1 MSDNT
6 DQVEQI
12 TKAPSA
18 TPFREKDPKKVAAG
32 KKLAEKNKQ
41 MREEH
46 AKYKALEAES
56 NKRMREENEKYKTSE
71 EERLKGDETS
81 LSDGFLSQLTLG
93 NVLSLLGVGLSIYAL
108 FFKGET
114 KAKDTWR
121 RPVETTLKSPEEKQ
135 PPKSKGKTKVHLFKD
150 SFSFKNDRSRQ
161 GCTNSGNYRD
171 DDRIR

>member
-6 DQVEQI
+6 DQITREPVVEGQVV
-12 TKAPSA
+12 A
-18 TPFREKDPKKVAAG
+18 TNRAKDPKRVSAG

-46 AKYKALEAES
+46 TQYKALEAES
-56 NKRMREENEKYKTSE
+56 NKRMREENEKYKASE
-71 EERLKGDETS
+71 EARLQADETS
-81 LSDGFLSQLTLG
+81 DSSLSNGFLSQLTLG

-121 RPVETTLKSPEEKQ
+121 KPVETTLSSPEEKQ
-135 PPKSKGKTKVHLFKD
+135 PLKSKIKTKAVEAK
-150 SFSFKNDRSRQ
+150 SRPKF
-161 GCTNSGNYRD
+161 GM
-171 DDRIR
+171 

>member
-6 DQVEQI
+6 EQVEQI
-12 TKAPSA
+12 TKEPSA
-18 TPFREKDPKKVAAG
+18 APKREKDPKRVAAG

-46 AKYKALEAES
+46 AKYKAMEAES
-56 NKRMREENEKYKTSE
+56 NKQMREENEKYKASE
-71 EERLKGDETS
+71 EERLKADEANDSS

-135 PPKSKGKTKVHLFKD
+135 PPKSKGKTKAVEAK
-150 SFSFKNDRSRQ
+150 SRPKF
-161 GCTNSGNYRD
+161 GM
-171 DDRIR
+171 

>member
-6 DQVEQI
+6 DQITREPVVEGQVV
-12 TKAPSA
+12 A
-18 TPFREKDPKKVAAG
+18 TNRAKDPKRVAAG

-46 AKYKALEAES
+46 AKYKAMEAES
-56 NKRMREENEKYKTSE
+56 NKQMREENEKYKASE
-71 EERLKGDETS
+71 EERLKVDETS

-121 RPVETTLKSPEEKQ
+121 KPVETTLSSPEEKQ
-135 PPKSKGKTKVHLFKD
+135 PLKSKIKTKAVEAK
-150 SFSFKNDRSRQ
+150 SRPKF
-161 GCTNSGNYRD
+161 GM
-171 DDRIR
+171 